1 MKTTSNNDRDE
12 SPPTLPLKLKKSVQ
26 EKYRNYLS
34 LIFSDLC
41 AKDNGLNSQRVHQ
54 YTFLKVTTAMCLY
67 FNP

>member
-1 MKTTSNNDRDE
+1 MKTTSNKDQDE
-12 SPPTLPLKLKKSVQ
+12 SRPSLPLKPKKTVQ

-54 YTFLKVTTAMCLY
+54 YTFLKVTKTICLQI
-67 FNP
+67 